1 MSLNLFNRS
10 FVIRLALMML
20 AGFAVYRL
28 WPNDI
33 RAVEKN
39 TRKLLA
45 AVSKEGPESLPVSAA
60 KSLEA
65 GSYLASNVVLRL
77 GEPFPGQVRKSE
89 AISMLQQARMQA
101 DRLTVGS
108 RGHQISKTRDSEIVM
123 DITLEADAA
132 AGDRK
137 EEIINSYRLTWGK
150 NGGEWKITRAEVI
163 DVIRHPSGELQ
174 PF

>member
-1 MSLNLFNRS
+1 MTILNFNRT
-10 FVIRLALMML
+10 FVIRLSLILL
-20 AGFAVYRL
+20 AGLAVYRF

-45 AVSKEGPESLPVSAA
+45 AVSKEGPESIPLSAG

-89 AISMLQQARMQA
+89 AVSMLQQARMQA
-101 DRLTVGS
+101 DRIIVTS
-108 RGHQISKTRDSEIVM
+108 RGHQISKPGDSEIVM

-137 EEIINSYRLTWGK
+137 EEIINSYRFTWGK
-150 NGGEWKITRAEVI
+150 HDGEWKITRAEVI
-163 DVIRHPSGELQ
+163 DVIQHPSGELQ